1 MAKFKKRRKMGK
13 LGRTLLTIGCVALC
27 IACLGAVVA
36 FAKDDTKPVT
46 SLEFSRGGL
55 DPETGTYVET
65 KKTLYTE
72 NGIQAHG
79 LRIEPDFESTVSYDV
94 YLYDGS
100 DNLLEVK
107 SDIKGVFI
115 NKVELASHVRI
126 VIHPSIPEG
135 VKEKN
140 FEIKPWEI
148 QKYASML
155 NISVSKEGSKYDF
168 ENLFVEETLSKGYEL
183 SNTTGEPINT
193 VIESTI
199 SSITDII
206 EIDDKYDYYDVWVY
220 VIMPPRS
227 SIYVNLADAEGN
239 IIGGPA
245 IDMTGESSTGWYKC
259 TVDLEDWEGAESMRV
274 TVPIDY
280 HNCYIY
286 GYND

>member
-1 MAKFKKRRKMGK
+1 MSKGKKIFCIILAIV
-13 LGRTLLTIGCVALC
+13 LG
-27 IACLGAVVA
+27 VVA
-36 FAKDDTKPVT
+36 FGTISTVSAKDTKPVT

-206 EIDDKYDYYDVWVY
+206 EIDGKYNYYDVWVY
-220 VIMPPRS
+220 IIMPPKS
-227 SIYVNLADAEGN
+227 SVYVNLADAEGK

-259 TVDLEDWEGAESMRV
+259 TVDLDDWEGAESMRV
-274 TVPIDY
+274 TIPMDY
-280 HNCYIY
+280 HDCYIY